1 MEKKFIETKRNEKK
15 FTQFISFKCNYKFLK
30 KIFFET
36 L

>member
-15 FTQFISFKCNYKFLK
+15 FTQFISFKCNYKFLNNNN
-30 KIFFET
+30 IY